1 MNELDYIDN
10 ELSYEEKLPTGMQ
23 EFNKLV
29 EDLKNFYGPNLPTQD
44 ETTLKFVIATTIMH
58 LGPLDSH
65 KSLEFFYKTIV
76 AGAAKQVAHAVFRD
90 IKLQQEAEAL
100 LAQQTPSDQTTTA
113 T

>member
-1 MNELDYIDN
+1 MNTTEL
-10 ELSYEEKLPTGMQ
+10 KLPTGMT
-23 EFNKLV
+23 EFQALITQ
-29 EDLKNFYGPNLPTQD
+29 LKESYGESLPTQD

-76 AGAAKQVAHAVFRD
+76 AGASKQVAHAIFRD
-90 IKLQQEAEAL
+90 IKLQQEAEAT
-100 LAQQTPSDQTTTA
+100 LAQQNLDGQSAA